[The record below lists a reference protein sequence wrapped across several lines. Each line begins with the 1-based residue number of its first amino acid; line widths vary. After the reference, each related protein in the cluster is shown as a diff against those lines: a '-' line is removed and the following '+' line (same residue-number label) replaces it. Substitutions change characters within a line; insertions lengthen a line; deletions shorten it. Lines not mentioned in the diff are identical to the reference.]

1 MTQGVKSLKI
11 TRQKYSPQERKKKTL
26 KINMEQQL
34 RFSVSLCSHTISY
47 TATDSKDNMMLF
59 FFPRGMKHLRETTS
73 YQYLRAAPIK
83 M

>member
-1 MTQGVKSLKI
+1 
-11 TRQKYSPQERKKKTL
+11 
-26 KINMEQQL
+26 MEQQL
-34 RFSVSLCSHTISY
+34 RFSVSLCSHTY
-47 TATDSKDNMMLF
+47 TATDGKDNMMLF